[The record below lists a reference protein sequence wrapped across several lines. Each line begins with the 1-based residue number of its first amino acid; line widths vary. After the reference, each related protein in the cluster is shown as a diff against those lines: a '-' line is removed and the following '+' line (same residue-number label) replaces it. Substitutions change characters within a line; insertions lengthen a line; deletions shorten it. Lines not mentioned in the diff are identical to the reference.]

1 MGWNGS
7 GSARYSKHKKSS
19 KKETKRLAFVKG
31 KVFLLSMLTLV
42 IAVISF
48 LLFSKYFSNDIN
60 LDTPN
65 ENSINSTKQ
74 IKRSK
79 PKTQTYKKPIA
90 TKNINAV
97 EIPKD
102 PDKKEPKLLT
112 NVITNAP
119 GRRVP
124 RPVRVIK
131 DEDNRQIAQPIFQ
144 AMSDNH
150 LEQLVNYQPGETF
163 LSIVSPAEIARDFMA
178 HCADKI
184 EIYSDDSPEVAERK
198 RVYAQVREDIKKEI
212 LAGGD
217 LEEMIIDAKRTL
229 DKIANMRNEYIN
241 YLKEEEENGAN
252 DDELDDLATAAST
265 LLKEHGANPI
275 LSPRQQLK
283 LWEKQINQ
291 TLNGN

>member
-19 KKETKRLAFVKG
+19 KEETKRLAFVKG
-31 KVFLLSMLTLV
+31 KVFLLSMPILV
-42 IAVISF
+42 LGVISF
-48 LLFSKYFSNDIN
+48 LLFSKYDVNW
-60 LDTPN
+60 DTPR
-65 ENSINSTKQ
+65 ENSINPTKQ
-74 IKRSK
+74 TKRSK
-79 PKTQTYKKPIA
+79 PKSQPYKKQISA
-90 TKNINAV
+90 KNINTV
-97 EIPKD
+97 EIPK
-102 PDKKEPKLLT
+102 PRDKKEPKLLT
-112 NVITNAP
+112 NVITNVP

-131 DEDNRQIAQPIFQ
+131 DDDNKQIVQPIFT

-150 LEQLVNYQPGETF
+150 LEQLVNYQPGEAF
-163 LSIVSPAEIARDFMA
+163 LSIVSPAEVARDFMS

-184 EIYSDDSPEVAERK
+184 EIYPDDSPEVAERK

-217 LEEMIIDAKRTL
+217 LEEMIIDARRTL
-229 DKIANMRNEYIN
+229 DKISNMRNEYMN
-241 YLKEEEENGAN
+241 YLREEEENGAN
-252 DDELDDLATAAST
+252 DDDLDDLATAAST